1 MGWDK
6 AVVRILGRSAR
17 CEGDVG
23 SRVVLVRD
31 GEPRFEGTF
40 FSSWSSFVPDYDHER
55 LGWWRGQC
63 STLLFAWRV
72 PFAMSTSLNHEVD
85 LSGAVEIAP
94 RVWWVG
100 SLLTN
105 DRLQC
110 HVYLIEQGDQ
120 SVLID
125 PGSALTAPEVIRKV
139 DQVVGGRN
147 VRWLV
152 CSHAAP
158 DIIGALPALEAHGLH
173 PEARIVT
180 HWRDQALIVH
190 CGTQLPFWRI
200 ERHQWRLA
208 LGDRTLRFVFTPY
221 LHFAGAFV
229 TFDEATGTLFSSDL
243 FGGFDAERTLY
254 AETERYFD
262 AIRSYHEHYMPSRE
276 ILAHAV
282 RQLRSLPLERIAP
295 QHGQV
300 IPRPLIASIMDR
312 LETLE
317 CGVYLLSRDEP
328 GLAFLLEANRTIHDV
343 VDTLVREQ
351 HFAAVAAF
359 LADLAVR
366 NLDALYLEIWSGEGD
381 LMLVFERAD
390 GFAGHPGEPPTDV
403 RHVIDG
409 GAPPDGTR
417 VIWALRSPVSERVSG
432 AAVIGFSTPTVI
444 DDATLA
450 VIGQITGLVEVG
462 LEREVMRR
470 TAELERVAWHE
481 RAVHDSL
488 TGLYNR
494 ASLVD
499 VLERLFRADDV
510 QDSPRVAVLM
520 VDVDHFKEI
529 NDTFSHAMGDRVL
542 QHVAAAL
549 TQSVR
554 PTDVVFRYGGE
565 EFLVVLT
572 DVDLEV
578 AASVA
583 ERMRQNVSAPC
594 TERPT
599 VSVSVGLVLRQKDES
614 PDLVMARAD
623 AALYRAKAA
632 GRDRVIVDEPS
643 PMKTGE

>member
-1 MGWDK
+1 MT
-6 AVVRILGRSAR
+6 SA
-17 CEGDVG
+17 
-23 SRVVLVRD
+23 
-31 GEPRFEGTF
+31 
-40 FSSWSSFVPDYDHER
+40 
-55 LGWWRGQC
+55 
-63 STLLFAWRV
+63 
-72 PFAMSTSLNHEVD
+72 SLNRGVD
-85 LSGAVEIAP
+85 VSGAVEIAP

-100 SLLTN
+100 SLLEH
-105 DRLQC
+105 DRFQC

-125 PGSALTAPEVIRKV
+125 PGSALTAPEVIRKI
-139 DQVVGGRN
+139 DEVVGVRN

-152 CSHAAP
+152 CSHADP

-173 PEARIVT
+173 PGARIVT
-180 HWRDQALIVH
+180 HWRDEALIVH
-190 CGTQLPFWRI
+190 SGTRLPFWRI

-208 LGDRTLRFVFTPY
+208 LEDRTLRFVFTPY

-243 FGGFDAERTLY
+243 FGGFDAERALY
-254 AETERYFD
+254 AETASYFD

-276 ILAHAV
+276 ILAHAMG
-282 RQLRSLPLERIAP
+282 QLRELPLERIAP

-300 IPRPLIASIMDR
+300 IPQPLIAPIMDQ

-317 CGVYLLSRDEP
+317 CGIYLLSREEP
-328 GLAFLLEANRTIHDV
+328 GLAFLLGANRTIHDV

-366 NLDALYLEIWSGEGD
+366 NLGAQYLEIWSGEGD

-390 GFAGHPGEPPTDV
+390 GFAGHPGVPPADV

-432 AAVIGFSTPTVI
+432 AAVMGFATPTVI
-444 DDATLA
+444 DDATHA
-450 VIGQITGLVEVG
+450 VIAQITGLVEVG

-481 RAVHDSL
+481 RALHDPL
-488 TGLYNR
+488 TGLHNR
-494 ASLVD
+494 ASLSD
-499 VLERLFRADDV
+499 VLEQLFRMDDAGG
-510 QDSPRVAVLM
+510 SPRVAVLM

-565 EFLVVLT
+565 EFLVVLA
-572 DVDLEV
+572 DVDVAV

-583 ERMRQNVSAPC
+583 ERMRQNVSVSSA
-594 TERPT
+594 ERPT
-599 VSVSVGLVLRQKDES
+599 VSVSVGLAVRHRGET

-632 GRDRVIVDEPS
+632 GRDRVVVDEPS
-643 PMKTGE
+643 EAAAGE